1 MTARDTYLDSV
12 RPHGAF
18 HGQGRSP
25 ARAAVAAAVWCLFV
39 FWFYDTSWKKKEK
52 KKKRKKKVEERNGL
66 VQPGRSMM
74 SYKENGSRGEK
85 NTPAQGQ
92 LGV

>member
-52 KKKRKKKVEERNGL
+52 KKKKKSRLQHLSGYLYPDTYL
-66 VQPGRSMM
+66 V
-74 SYKENGSRGEK
+74 
-85 NTPAQGQ
+85 
-92 LGV
+92 